1 MAHRPAAPRITPL
14 PTAERSPSAQALLDG
29 ITVAGSEANVF
40 TTLIRAEGLS
50 RRWLPF
56 GGRLLNGKLPARE
69 RELLILR
76 TGWNCASEYEWAQH
90 VVIGRDAGLTD
101 DEILRVRRG
110 PGDGWSRLDS
120 TLLQAADELHQDWCI
135 ADPTWAVLADVYT
148 TEQLIELPML
158 VGHYQMIAMTLN
170 SLGVQLD
177 PGLRGFPDVEPDS
190 KQ

>member
-1 MAHRPAAPRITPL
+1 M
-14 PTAERSPSAQALLDG
+14 
-29 ITVAGSEANVF
+29 
-40 TTLIRAEGLS
+40 
-50 RRWLPF
+50 
-56 GGRLLNGKLPARE
+56 
-69 RELLILR
+69 
-76 TGWNCASEYEWAQH
+76 
-90 VVIGRDAGLTD
+90 VIGRDAGLTD

>member
-69 RELLILR
+69 R
-76 TGWNCASEYEWAQH
+76 SY
-90 VVIGRDAGLTD
+90 
-101 DEILRVRRG
+101 
-110 PGDGWSRLDS
+110 
-120 TLLQAADELHQDWCI
+120 
-135 ADPTWAVLADVYT
+135 
-148 TEQLIELPML
+148 
-158 VGHYQMIAMTLN
+158 
-170 SLGVQLD
+170 
-177 PGLRGFPDVEPDS
+177 
-190 KQ
+190 